1 MTCSP
6 WWYVVGLT
14 VDPDIP
20 AARLAEF
27 DAFYRD
33 VHAPEV
39 LRHNPGFTRC
49 LRWQVGRRD
58 PAGEPAPD
66 RLACYAVLDESS
78 VDSYLDPAKPRPAY
92 SPKPD
97 VWRAYTRPLW
107 RGFWRVTG
115 TAGEPATGPIGLT
128 GGHEPPAT
136 GRPSARLAVHRDMS
150 QAPAPRHVVLHEA
163 PEQVA
168 GPWRLLL
175 TPLSR

>member
-6 WWYVVGLT
+6 WWYVVGLA

-27 DAFYRD
+27 DTFYRD

-39 LRHNPGFTRC
+39 LRHNPGFVDC
-49 LRWQVGRRD
+49 LRWQVTAPTGQ
-58 PAGEPAPD
+58 PAPN
-66 RLACYAVLDESS
+66 RLACYALHDEAA
-78 VDSYLDPAKPRPAY
+78 VWHYLDPAKPRPAY

-97 VWRAYTRPLW
+97 VWHTYTRPLW
-107 RGFWRVTG
+107 RGFWRLTEQYG
-115 TAGEPATGPIGLT
+115 NLAAGPIGLT

-136 GRPSARLAVHRDMS
+136 KLPGVRLAVRRDMS
-150 QAPAPRHVVLHEA
+150 KAPAPSHVVLHGA
-163 PEQVA
+163 ADQVS
-168 GPWRLLL
+168 GPWRLVL